1 MPCKPAK
8 ARHLLRD
15 GKARVV
21 RRTPFTIQLTIA
33 TGENV
38 QRVYKNFC
46 GYSEIIT
53 KKGVPH
59 ETRTGSV

>member
-1 MPCKPAK
+1 MMLLDNISINRK
-8 ARHLLRD
+8 AREL
-15 GKARVV
+15 GFV
-21 RRTPFTIQLTIA
+21 R
-33 TGENV
+33 G
-38 QRVYKNFC
+38 VYKNFC